1 VEQEKQIASGVIG
14 DLGEN
19 VRMVG
24 KDERNSTEEIIAMDQ
39 GKKVDHVLLH
49 ALHALLQ
56 CPPQKNCLA
65 HV

>member
-1 VEQEKQIASGVIG
+1 VEEEKQIASGVIG

-39 GKKVDHVLLH
+39 GRKVDHV
-49 ALHALLQ
+49 Q
-56 CPPQKNCLA
+56 QNCLA